1 MSRRNDIHITSGC
14 ASHPSL
20 SFYNDKMGLV
30 RKPQGYSLLTESIN
44 WNSKVGFLLLN
55 SFRSS

>member
-44 WNSKVGFLLLN
+44 WNSKVGFLLL
-55 SFRSS
+55 